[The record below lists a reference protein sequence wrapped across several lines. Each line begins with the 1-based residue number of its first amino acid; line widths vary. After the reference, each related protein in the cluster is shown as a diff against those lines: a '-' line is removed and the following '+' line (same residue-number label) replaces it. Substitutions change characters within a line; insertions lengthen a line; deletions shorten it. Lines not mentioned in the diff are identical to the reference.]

1 VCLAFDLLNQELVKR
16 IFFLILS
23 QELEEMIDKHRIEN
37 EEWINARRQELEEE
51 RKQLELEKVMLIT
64 EAF

>member
-1 VCLAFDLLNQELVKR
+1 MCLAFDLLNQELVKR

>member
-1 VCLAFDLLNQELVKR
+1 MYLAFDLLNQELVKR
-16 IFFLILS
+16 IVFLILS